1 MAKITDPGRSVLQP
15 ADVAGSWGLYVEAPK
30 GSLKAGTKWLGEV
43 QIQLQIGAEVKHGMT
58 KYKVVAVDERV
69 NKLIVRKK

>member
-1 MAKITDPGRSVLQP
+1 MAKIVNPGKSVLQP

-43 QIQLQIGAEVKHGMT
+43 PTPLQIGAEIKHKFVKYT
-58 KYKVVAVDERV
+58 VVAVDERV